1 MSADR
6 ESVGDALR
14 RERVAAEAARAEAR
28 ARDRLAKAKP
38 CRLCGAPMLVGQKV
52 VHVTCGEAAG
62 WTRERLQL

>member
-1 MSADR
+1 MSER

-14 RERVAAEAARAEAR
+14 RERVAGAVARSEAR

-38 CRLCGAPMLVGQKV
+38 CRLCGKPMLVGQKV

-62 WTRERLQL
+62 WTRERMQL